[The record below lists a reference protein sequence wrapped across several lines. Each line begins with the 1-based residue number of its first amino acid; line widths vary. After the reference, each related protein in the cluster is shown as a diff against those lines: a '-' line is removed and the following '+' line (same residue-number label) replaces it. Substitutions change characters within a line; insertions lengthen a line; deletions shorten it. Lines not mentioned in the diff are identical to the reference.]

1 MRSPSE
7 AEQDRPPRSCPR
19 WHGGT
24 GECVR
29 RGAVSVESHCDV
41 ALLLLLLLLLLV
53 CWSMETL
60 DTFLRAK
67 RS

>member
-1 MRSPSE
+1 M
-7 AEQDRPPRSCPR
+7 
-19 WHGGT
+19 
-24 GECVR
+24 R

>member
-7 AEQDRPPRSCPR
+7 AEQDRPTR

-41 ALLLLLLLLLLV
+41 ALLLLLLLLLLLV
-53 CWSMETL
+53 CWSMETV
-60 DTFLRAK
+60 DTFLRAT

>member
-1 MRSPSE
+1 M
-7 AEQDRPPRSCPR
+7 
-19 WHGGT
+19 
-24 GECVR
+24 R

-41 ALLLLLLLLLLV
+41 ALLLLLLLLLLLV